1 MKPDFKIVGISGKI
15 RSGKDTLA
23 NLMMEDGYY
32 GVSLGEIV
40 RDHSRTLFEKSP
52 NPIAVEN
59 MTRTSNIL
67 RKQLGPDFLYK
78 EAVRQFTELKDSRKY
93 KGLLMF
99 SVRAPIEA
107 DNIIA
112 SGGKLVWVE
121 ASDEDR
127 YKRAMDYLREG
138 DERISF
144 EEFKRNEESQF
155 KPNLELPTEI
165 QMNLD
170 YVKSRATNILTNDSD
185 LEHFN
190 SKAQELIEELDS
202 SSNI

>member
-40 RDHSRTLFEKSP
+40 RDHARTLFKKSP

-59 MTRTSNIL
+59 MTRASNIL
-67 RKQLGPDFLYK
+67 REELGPDFLYK
-78 EAVRQFTELKDSRKY
+78 EAVRQFSELKDSRKY

-127 YKRAMDYLREG
+127 YKRAMEYLREG

-155 KPNLELPTEI
+155 KPNPNLPTEI

-170 YVKSRATNILTNDSD
+170 YVKSRATNILKNDSD
-185 LEHFN
+185 LEKFN
-190 SKAQELIEELDS
+190 SVAKKLIRELDS

>member
-107 DNIIA
+107 VNIIA

-155 KPNLELPTEI
+155 KPNLDLPTEI

>member
-67 RKQLGPDFLYK
+67 RKQLGPDLLYK

-155 KPNLELPTEI
+155 KPNLDLPTEI

>member
-107 DNIIA
+107 DKIIA

>member
-155 KPNLELPTEI
+155 KPNLDLPTEI